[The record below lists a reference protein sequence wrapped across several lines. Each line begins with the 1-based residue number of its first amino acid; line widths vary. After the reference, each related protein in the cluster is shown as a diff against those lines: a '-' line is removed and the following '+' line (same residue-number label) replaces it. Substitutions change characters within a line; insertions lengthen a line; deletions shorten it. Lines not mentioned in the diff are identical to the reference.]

1 VRWQTADSIKV
12 EFEELEQNM
21 SKLPIEEFDIAIA
34 NIRFEE
40 PRAVVLPKI
49 MIEAHALDEVHNNER
64 T

>member
-1 VRWQTADSIKV
+1 LIKV

-21 SKLPIEEFDIAIA
+21 GKLLIEEFDIIIT

-40 PRAVVLPKI
+40 PRIIILPKK
-49 MIEAHALDEVHNNER
+49 MIKAHALNEVHNNKQ